1 MAKTIELTLSEEYLR
16 LIQKELKEAKKKKK
30 KNWNQD

>member
-16 LIQKELKEAKKKKK
+16 LIQKESKEEK
-30 KNWNQD
+30 KNWDQD